1 MASEKAIQRLVK
13 ALGKLPGVGRRS
25 AERMAMRLAVGPR
38 DLIDEL
44 LAALTFVQASVT
56 GCARC
61 GSPTLVDEDPCRLCT
76 SANRDD
82 GLLCVVEDPAD
93 IATIERSGGFR
104 GRYHALM
111 GTLSPAKA
119 HGPGN
124 LRVASLVQRVRDEQ
138 IGEVVLA
145 LNTDV
150 EGDATASF
158 LEDTL
163 CGQNVRIS
171 RLAFGL
177 PAGSGIRYSD
187 PVTLERA
194 FRGRG

>member
-1 MASEKAIQRLVK
+1 MAAVEALQRLVT

-25 AERMAMRLAVGPR
+25 AERMAMRLAVGQR

-44 LAALTFVQASVT
+44 LASLAFVQKSVT
-56 GCARC
+56 GCSKC
-61 GSPTLVDEDPCRLCT
+61 GSPTHVDENPCRLCT
-76 SANRDD
+76 SPGRDD
-82 GLLCVVEDPAD
+82 ALLCVVEEPAD
-93 IATIERSGGFR
+93 IATIEGSGGFR

-111 GTLSPAKA
+111 GTLSPPKRRSPAD
-119 HGPGN
+119 
-124 LRVASLVQRVRDEQ
+124 LRVESLLSRVRDEG
-138 IGEVVLA
+138 ICEVVLA

-158 LEDTL
+158 LEEAL
-163 CGQNVRIS
+163 RGEQVKIS

-194 FRGRG
+194 FKGRV

>member
-1 MASEKAIQRLVK
+1 
-13 ALGKLPGVGRRS
+13 
-25 AERMAMRLAVGPR
+25 MRLAVGRR

-44 LAALTFVQASVT
+44 LAALAFVQKSVT
-56 GCARC
+56 GCTKC
-61 GSPTLVDEDPCRLCT
+61 GSPTLIDENPCRLCT
-76 SANRDD
+76 SPGRED
-82 GLLCVVEDPAD
+82 GLLCVVEEPAD
-93 IATIERSGGFR
+93 IVTIERSGGFR

-111 GTLSPAKA
+111 GTLSPPKRQS
-119 HGPGN
+119 PGD
-124 LRVASLVQRVRDEQ
+124 LRVQSLVERVREEDVS
-138 IGEVVLA
+138 EVVLA

-158 LEDTL
+158 LEEAL
-163 CGQNVRIS
+163 KGERVKIS

-194 FRGRG
+194 FKGRM

>member
-1 MASEKAIQRLVK
+1 MAAVEALQRLVT

-25 AERMAMRLAVGPR
+25 AERMAMRLAVGRR

-44 LAALTFVQASVT
+44 LASLAFVQKSVT
-56 GCARC
+56 GCAKC
-61 GSPTLVDEDPCRLCT
+61 GSPTLVDENPCRLCT
-76 SANRDD
+76 SPGRED
-82 GLLCVVEDPAD
+82 GLLCVVEEPAD

-111 GTLSPAKA
+111 GTLSPPKGQ
-119 HGPGN
+119 GPAD
-124 LRVASLVQRVRDEQ
+124 LRVQSLVARVREEG
-138 IGEVVLA
+138 ISEVVLA

-150 EGDATASF
+150 EGDATAAF
-158 LEDTL
+158 LEEAL
-163 CGQNVRIS
+163 RGEPVKVS

-194 FRGRG
+194 FKGRM